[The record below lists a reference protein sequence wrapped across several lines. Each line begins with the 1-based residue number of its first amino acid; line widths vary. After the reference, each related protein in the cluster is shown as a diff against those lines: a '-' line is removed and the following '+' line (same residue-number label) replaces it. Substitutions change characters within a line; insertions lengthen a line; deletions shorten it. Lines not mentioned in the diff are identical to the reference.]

1 MGPLQEGIVRT
12 YMKRGVKIKGEG
24 FLLADLDKY
33 IDVVKRDP
41 GEHFLSVICGG
52 RWQCGT

>member
-1 MGPLQEGIVRT
+1 
-12 YMKRGVKIKGEG
+12 MKRGVKIKGEG